1 MRLTALLPCGAVTLA
16 ACGGGGSPK
25 RSDADRVR
33 DTLSAFA
40 QASAKHD
47 YRRVCA
53 DLLAKPVID
62 SVRRAGLSCENA
74 MKTALQGVEAPKLE
88 VGQVTIKGNR
98 ASAKVHTTAANQQAS
113 DDTVALVKEGE
124 GWKIGALG
132 RGLASVRCRLRGAR
146 VTAASRGGE
155 RRRSSRLAAPRASPV
170 PAAEFLS
177 SSRAF
182 RNTFPQ
188 RPEGVAAFCANA
200 CFAKIDHPLPALWE
214 VLRMTRASR
223 PKTHAP
229 EDDDPRHEPPVAPS
243 PSMRL

>member
-1 MRLTALLPCGAVTLA
+1 MRLTALLLCGAVTLA

-124 GWKIGALG
+124 SWKIGAVGG
-132 RGLASVRCRLRGAR
+132 R
-146 VTAASRGGE
+146 
-155 RRRSSRLAAPRASPV
+155 
-170 PAAEFLS
+170 
-177 SSRAF
+177 
-182 RNTFPQ
+182 
-188 RPEGVAAFCANA
+188 
-200 CFAKIDHPLPALWE
+200 
-214 VLRMTRASR
+214 
-223 PKTHAP
+223 
-229 EDDDPRHEPPVAPS
+229 
-243 PSMRL
+243 